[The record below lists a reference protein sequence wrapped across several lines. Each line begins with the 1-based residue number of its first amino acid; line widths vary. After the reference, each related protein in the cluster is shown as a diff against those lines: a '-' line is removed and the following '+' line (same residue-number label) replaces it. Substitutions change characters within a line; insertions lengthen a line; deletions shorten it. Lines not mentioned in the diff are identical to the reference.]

1 MHAVVAQH
9 ATDLGE
15 ILSASSYSPR
25 ASSMLPCSASR
36 LPFCALAPALLQIH
50 MRLFRATSFAGECVH
65 SRCSARPGI
74 KRKWRPSIRRKWR
87 GVEREGG
94 AVYEGLRVVA
104 TLRISAAPARSPLP
118 WYNLPSLHR
127 ASTWHFVGVSAQI
140 LTSLL
145 DSLTSSEGMPR

>member
-1 MHAVVAQH
+1 
-9 ATDLGE
+9 
-15 ILSASSYSPR
+15 
-25 ASSMLPCSASR
+25 MLPCSASR

-50 MRLFRATSFAGECVH
+50 MRLFRASPFARECVQQMLGK
-65 SRCSARPGI
+65 ARNQEEVETFNQEEMEG
-74 KRKWRPSIRRKWR
+74 R
-87 GVEREGG
+87 GEGRG

-118 WYNLPSLHR
+118 WYTLPSLHR

-145 DSLTSSEGMPR
+145 DSRTSSEGMPR